1 MESVEKLKVIVEG
14 NVREIMEF
22 VGVVIHH
29 PIEHNHH
36 HQLKHHHPD
45 HQHNQKH
52 QHRHQQSQK
61 LGIQL
66 VQMVNVEKDSTP
78 NVQTRN
84 VALEMGSVE
93 ALPVIVEMG
102 VKKIMEFVGMVI
114 NHPNHQHQHQKLTI
128 QLVKTIDVEKDS
140 TPNAKTKYAVLNMD
154 SVEKHLSIV
163 E

>member
-45 HQHNQKH
+45 HQHQHNQKL
-52 QHRHQQSQK
+52 K
-61 LGIQL
+61 
-66 VQMVNVEKDSTP
+66 
-78 NVQTRN
+78 
-84 VALEMGSVE
+84 
-93 ALPVIVEMG
+93 
-102 VKKIMEFVGMVI
+102 
-114 NHPNHQHQHQKLTI
+114 HQHQHQKLTI
-128 QLVKTIDVEKDS
+128 QLVQMVDVEKDS
-140 TPNAKTKYAVLNMD
+140 TPNVQAKNAVLNMD
-154 SVEKHLSIV
+154 SVEKHLLIV